1 MTTTVTVDEAGRV
14 TVGTGARDPPV
25 DGPAVGGLGSDDAE
39 RAAVDSGADSTLDP
53 AVDRLVGTAGA
64 VMGAVIGGAIEVATD
79 ADGSAVGPSADPA
92 PEHPIIS
99 NPTMPRA
106 ADRSTAAAGRR
117 VPPPAGGD
125 AECPVGVMVFG
136 R

>member
-1 MTTTVTVDEAGRV
+1 
-14 TVGTGARDPPV
+14 
-25 DGPAVGGLGSDDAE
+25 
-39 RAAVDSGADSTLDP
+39 
-53 AVDRLVGTAGA
+53 
-64 VMGAVIGGAIEVATD
+64 MGAVIGGAIEVATD

-106 ADRSTAAAGRR
+106 ADRSMAAAGRR